1 MPLVR
6 KTCLLSGSV
15 CYVLP
20 TYCVLW
26 FQCIQTN
33 LELLFLGVD
42 LKLFISK
49 EVCHERSPT
58 RYVFLVILIA
68 EIQKV
73 FFFLSAVSIERF
85 FYFKQL
91 FLYGTLIWW
100 VTYVCFFMLSY
111 HISASYS
118 QQPLE
123 QSDC

>member
-1 MPLVR
+1 MPLVQ

-73 FFFLSAVSIERF
+73 FF
-85 FYFKQL
+85 KC
-91 FLYGTLIWW
+91 
-100 VTYVCFFMLSY
+100 CFN
-111 HISASYS
+111 
-118 QQPLE
+118 
-123 QSDC
+123 